1 MPISAKPKL
10 IEVHILT
17 VTNVSSALIK
27 LYHRTVF
34 VGKLQIRTGAPK
46 KRTNPTMVCVFKVK
60 KPNWDRLS
68 VRWRGG
74 LCADMPQIYNAWTR
88 TDEKKGIVQ
97 SGLVLRRPVLRRDV
111 YGPYQ
116 CDLIIDK
123 QVQLSGNAQLF
134 IPPVLAQPRMD
145 MYRSPGESL
154 EYICEVIANP
164 PLISPIKWARN
175 TQLITVQ
182 SSGIPRVA
190 GSKEDNRISIDNI
203 TWTNDRLKIVP
214 LFDEDDATFSCFAES
229 ILGNATGA
237 VNLRVKPKIIT
248 IIPIVG
254 LVLELIGLAVCICY
268 NPRRKLRKKRKT
280 PGFAPNA

>member
-1 MPISAKPKL
+1 
-10 IEVHILT
+10 
-17 VTNVSSALIK
+17 
-27 LYHRTVF
+27 
-34 VGKLQIRTGAPK
+34 
-46 KRTNPTMVCVFKVK
+46 
-60 KPNWDRLS
+60 
-68 VRWRGG
+68 
-74 LCADMPQIYNAWTR
+74 
-88 TDEKKGIVQ
+88 
-97 SGLVLRRPVLRRDV
+97 
-111 YGPYQ
+111 
-116 CDLIIDK
+116 
-123 QVQLSGNAQLF
+123 
-134 IPPVLAQPRMD
+134 

-237 VNLRVKPKIIT
+237 VNLRVKR
-248 IIPIVG
+248 
-254 LVLELIGLAVCICY
+254 EL
-268 NPRRKLRKKRKT
+268 PTRRQ
-280 PGFAPNA
+280 